1 MKRYISPLVALTLF
15 LCALVL
21 ASLPARTAL
30 PSLSEEV
37 ETVSQLSEPA
47 GSSQAPPAPRGR
59 SEESFQ
65 PDIDYNKEY
74 IIFDPLLPVG
84 DGPQELE
91 DPPVPLSKEG
101 VPPLPVTGSNRLVI
115 VGLWYLAAMTLVVG
129 GALSVRGET
138 PLEQQ

>member
-21 ASLPARTAL
+21 ASLPARTA
-30 PSLSEEV
+30 LSEEV

-91 DPPVPLSKEG
+91 DPPVPPLSKEG